1 MATEYDLHLDKFGID
16 ANRYRELKYFCRQYP
31 GKKARLRKLRQMVD
45 SIGKPGGNGMPRG
58 GFVSD
63 PTARRAE
70 EIADLARDIDL
81 IEQAAYEADPYDW
94 QELLRHVS
102 EGVPVQQLEITQC
115 WRKFY
120 EVRRRFYWLLSQRR

>member
-1 MATEYDLHLDKFGID
+1 MASEYDLKLDKFGID
-16 ANRYRELKYFCRQYP
+16 MNRYRELKYFCRQYP
-31 GKKARLRKLRQMVD
+31 GKKKELKKLRQMAD
-45 SIGKPGGNGMPRG
+45 SLGSPSADKAPRSS
-58 GFVSD
+58 FVSD

-70 EIADLARDIDL
+70 KMADLSHEIDI

-102 EGVPVQQLEITQC
+102 EGVPVEHLELTQC

-120 EVRRRFYWLLSQRR
+120 ETRRRFYWLLSQRR